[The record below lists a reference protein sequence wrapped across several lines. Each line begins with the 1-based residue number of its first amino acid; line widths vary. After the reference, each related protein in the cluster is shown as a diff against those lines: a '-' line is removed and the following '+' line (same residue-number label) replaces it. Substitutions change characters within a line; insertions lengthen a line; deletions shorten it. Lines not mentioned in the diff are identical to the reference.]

1 MRTDITEFFFSTPR
15 RECFHRRIRARE
27 EEILV
32 GRIAFEEERISGI
45 YVPLDRQGEFSKW
58 WNKRLVGCCN
68 RRVFIYWARESC
80 TRRNLHGKVWIFH
93 THLTWFTSECR
104 LIPPPYSSRAAGAQ
118 DPHERSAKQEETCLN
133 VLRPFLTII
142 LSETGQKTRWNLT
155 VENHLFER
163 KILSW
168 AKEASSRIPSRILDT
183 DKAET
188 VGNWEEL
195 EGKKLLISEKNL
207 KYPSVQGNCRAANDA
222 ASNNAGHVTTLAIF
236 NVEIAWP
243 ECCFKYQP
251 ARHAAT
257 ICIGSIAT

>member
-1 MRTDITEFFFSTPR
+1 MRTDITEFFFFYPTSRVLPSSNR
-15 RECFHRRIRARE
+15 RARE

-118 DPHERSAKQEETCLN
+118 DPHERSAKEEETCLN
-133 VLRPFLTII
+133 VLRPFCDNNIIRDGTEDSMELNRPKSFIREKNPLRI
-142 LSETGQKTRWNLT
+142 LSKR
-155 VENHLFER
+155 
-163 KILSW
+163 
-168 AKEASSRIPSRILDT
+168 
-183 DKAET
+183 
-188 VGNWEEL
+188 
-195 EGKKLLISEKNL
+195 
-207 KYPSVQGNCRAANDA
+207 SVF
-222 ASNNAGHVTTLAIF
+222 SNSFSN
-236 NVEIAWP
+236 
-243 ECCFKYQP
+243 
-251 ARHAAT
+251 
-257 ICIGSIAT
+257 IG